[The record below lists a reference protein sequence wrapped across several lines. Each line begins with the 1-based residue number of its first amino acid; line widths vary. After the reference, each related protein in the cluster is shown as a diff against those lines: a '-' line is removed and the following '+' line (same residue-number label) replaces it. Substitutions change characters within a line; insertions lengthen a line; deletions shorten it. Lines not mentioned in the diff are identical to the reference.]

1 LAWRI
6 EFNPQTEKDF
16 KELNQSER
24 KRIFNFLKERVA
36 LLEDPRNIGEALSG
50 KELGHFWKYRVGDYR
65 LICEIRDQEIVILVV
80 RIGHRRDVY
89 KR

>member
-24 KRIFNFLKERVA
+24 KRLFNFLKERVA